1 MVDVSMIKR
10 FNLLS
15 VLVLLLGGGWIWFS
29 TALSGET
36 TQGQIPAPQ
45 KGFLAPEF
53 SLPTLEGQTYSL
65 AEQRGG
71 PVLINVW
78 ASWCPPCRAE
88 MPAMQRVYDDYASQG
103 FTILAVNTTYQDD
116 LNAAVAF
123 IEELELTFP
132 ILLDLDGQ
140 VSRQYLIRAMPTSFF
155 VDSQGI
161 IQDVV
166 LGGPLSEALLRVRIE
181 QLLEANP

>member
-1 MVDVSMIKR
+1 MSRR
-10 FNLLS
+10 FNLFSILI
-15 VLVLLLGGGWIWFS
+15 LLLAGGWIWFS
-29 TALSGET
+29 AVQTGET

-65 AEQRGG
+65 VEQRGG
-71 PVLINVW
+71 PVLINMW

-88 MPAMQRVYDDYASQG
+88 MPAMQRVYDEFASQG

-116 LNAAVAF
+116 LNSAAAF
-123 IEELELTFP
+123 IDELELTFP

-140 VSRQYLIRAMPTSFF
+140 VSRQYQIRAMPTSFF

-161 IQDVV
+161 IQEVI
-166 LGGPLSEALLRVRIE
+166 LGGPLSEALLRVRIQ
-181 QLLEANP
+181 QLLEETP

>member
-1 MVDVSMIKR
+1 VNALIINR

-15 VLVLLLGGGWIWFS
+15 ILVLLVGGGWIWFS
-29 TALSGET
+29 AASYDET

-45 KGFLAPEF
+45 TGFLAPQF
-53 SLPTLEGQTYSL
+53 SLQNPNGEIISL
-65 AEQRGG
+65 AELRGR
-71 PVLINVW
+71 PVLINMW

-88 MPAMQRVYDDYASQG
+88 MPAMQRVYEEYASQG

-116 LNAAVAF
+116 LNSALNFAA
-123 IEELELTFP
+123 ELGLTFP

-140 VSRQYLIRAMPTSFF
+140 VSRQYQIRAMPTSFF

-166 LGGPLSEALLRVRIE
+166 LGGPLSEALLRVRIQ
-181 QLLEANP
+181 QLLEATP